1 MQIRYSKPEV
11 PDKEETTT
19 ESSSEKYQIMLSKSA
34 QRCFNDEEFEQ
45 YIIRDPDAENVYIGL
60 VEDQDVIYPKY
71 DNISEEFMKKLWIY
85 DDVDGVV
92 LKNNWPLDESEKSVN
107 KTRLFL
113 PYFNEVLYF
122 SAKNYV
128 LFHVYNIYL
137 LL

>member
-71 DNISEEFMKKLWIY
+71 DNISEKFMKKLWIY

>member
-107 KTRLFL
+107 KTHLFL